1 MVDCQCL
8 FVLTAVGGWE
18 LGMKMSS
25 LLFYRFSFST
35 GGEINGWFSVFF
47 GGGGE
52 WWMMVF
58 FYTFAVGF
66 VLGFRFPMID

>member
-1 MVDCQCL
+1 ML

-35 GGEINGWFSVFF
+35 GGEINGWFQFF
-47 GGGGE
+47 GG
-52 WWMMVF
+52 WRMVDD
-58 FYTFAVGF
+58 GF
-66 VLGFRFPMID
+66 SILLQWNLFWDSVFL